1 MESFLKAPHKFQ
13 RLSCTLEIASTQESD
28 DVSENVMRVTTSS
41 GQNLLSLLIAPEI
54 GQHIAAAYA
63 EATCS
68 INIDGCVVVMF
79 EHEFEPSVHA
89 AAIPLD
95 QLVASAVSAD
105 VLEDELDATAML
117 IEFRTRLLNSL
128 EYVDLA
134 IASLATD

>member
-105 VLEDELDATAML
+105 MLEDELDATAML

>member
-13 RLSCTLEIASTQESD
+13 RLSCTLEIASMQESD
-28 DVSENVMRVTTSS
+28 DVSENVMRVTTKS

-79 EHEFEPSVHA
+79 EHEFQPSVHA

-105 VLEDELDATAML
+105 MLEDELDATAML
-117 IEFRTRLLNSL
+117 TEFRARLLKSL
-128 EYVDLA
+128 EYVDQA
-134 IASLATD
+134 IASFTKD

>member
-1 MESFLKAPHKFQ
+1 MKSPRKFQ
-13 RLSCTLEIASTQESD
+13 RLSCTLEIASMQEND
-28 DVSENVMRVTTSS
+28 DVSENVMRVTTNS

-68 INIDGCVVVMF
+68 INIDGCVGVMF
-79 EHEFEPSVHA
+79 EHEFQPSVHA

-105 VLEDELDATAML
+105 MLEDELDATAML
-117 IEFRTRLLNSL
+117 TEFRARLLKSL
-128 EYVDLA
+128 EYVDQA
-134 IASLATD
+134 IASFTKD